1 MSFEMVLERHLG
13 KKSQWIIGD
22 FGLRFRGRHRPREV
36 DLGFISLQAIPKVV
50 NEFP

>member
-1 MSFEMVLERHLG
+1 MAFEMVLVRHLG

-22 FGLRFRGRHRPREV
+22 FGLRFRGRHMPREV
-36 DLGFISLQAIPKVV
+36 DLGFISLQAIPKAM

>member
-1 MSFEMVLERHLG
+1 MAFDMVLVRHLG

-22 FGLRFRGRHRPREV
+22 FGC
-36 DLGFISLQAIPKVV
+36 LQAIPKAM